1 MCAERNE
8 FWPYAIIEY
17 RVERRENI
25 WWHLHWNIENKQ
37 MIMGFCFDR
46 KVTKWTESIPFRL
59 IAWNC
64 TLFQLCVYVEFRLV
78 FWFRRVDSL
87 GEIESRSTHTHTH
100 AHELTEWEKWR
111 YIQRMHLELSFLAD
125 FNSAAI
131 FSHLKFQRFHYTLT
145 RAISIWC
152 VWTTYKMNKLARERE
167 RERAH
172 QEKRA
177 ETRRNVGK
185 SKEQTSQWND
195 RVRWEA
201 KIKERDQ
208 IKISKL
214 NEVEIYFTSRSRP
227 AITALQKST

>member
-87 GEIESRSTHTHTH
+87 GEIESRSTHTHTCTRANRVREMKIH
-100 AHELTEWEKWR
+100 TANAPRIVFSSWFQFSCNL
-111 YIQRMHLELSFLAD
+111 LSFE
-125 FNSAAI
+125 I
-131 FSHLKFQRFHYTLT
+131 PT
-145 RAISIWC
+145 ISLH
-152 VWTTYKMNKLARERE
+152 TYS
-167 RERAH
+167 
-172 QEKRA
+172 
-177 ETRRNVGK
+177 G
-185 SKEQTSQWND
+185 
-195 RVRWEA
+195 
-201 KIKERDQ
+201 
-208 IKISKL
+208 
-214 NEVEIYFTSRSRP
+214 Y
-227 AITALQKST
+227 